1 VDMGE
6 GIFVVLIVGTV
17 FGTMFIGLPWMILHY
32 WSKARSSGSLSE
44 EDQRMLEDLW
54 RSARAMERRID
65 TLERLLEAEP
75 GQQSRPSSE
84 RMRGDFN

>member
-1 VDMGE
+1 MDTGE
-6 GIFVVLIVGTV
+6 GIFVLLIVATV
-17 FGTMFIGLPWMILHY
+17 FGTLFIGLPWMVLHY
-32 WSKARSSGSLSE
+32 WSKARSSGALSE

-65 TLERLLEAEP
+65 TLERLLETEAGHAP
-75 GQQSRPSSE
+75 RPASE

>member
-1 VDMGE
+1 MDLNE
-6 GIFVVLIVGTV
+6 GIIAVLIVVTI
-17 FGTMFIGLPWMILHY
+17 FGSLFIGLPWMILHY

-75 GQQSRPSSE
+75 GQQARPASE